1 MRFPTLCITA
11 LGFIGFAMS
20 QGSETT
26 LTTRPCNNPKYCTTV
41 RTPPARSNAYTSK
54 ETTDS
59 TELTRTITAHRRQLT
74 VVESQTRA
82 SVHTSKSIKTHKPPK
97 PSKTK
102 TSGDSEILRP
112 SEGFSDSVRPTRVS
126 VTAQRRQALP
136 TTATCT
142 EITEWDSKTYAT
154 AISTHIQCGPDKSK
168 PTCSTSYECGC
179 HSSAFT
185 RDDNPDIH
193 FCWPMA
199 TSTIFPPDYGGGR
212 SQRWVAKQARATH
225 APRAAS
231 QDLGGRSQRLVA
243 RQAVPTSTC
252 SPGHVGSDC
261 SVVVSPPKPTKSC
274 PPGWVGPDC
283 PFASHVPSTP
293 TATATNDI
301 YARQEAEASG
311 NPVYVVT
318 VTHIR
323 RVTARQEAGPTDL
336 VEVMT
341 NTNTKEAGPVHPIV
355 VITVTKAHDID
366 ERQEAGPT
374 DPVYVVTVTN
384 TIATTAHQES
394 EPTDPV
400 YVVTVTDTN
409 AANPHQEAEP
419 TDPVYVVTFTN
430 PLSTTAHQEPE
441 PTDPVYVVTVT
452 DTHAVNARHIP
463 DEISASLPP
472 VVTAA
477 DYGCPP
483 GTCGPACRS
492 GHYCNK
498 LFGRVA
504 AGEGGVEDGV
514 SKEPA
519 ASEEPVPT
527 RGG

>member
-1 MRFPTLCITA
+1 MTKMKFTTLCLTA

-54 ETTDS
+54 ETADS

-74 VVESQTRA
+74 VVESHTRA

-102 TSGDSEILRP
+102 TSGDSEIPKP

-185 RDDNPDIH
+185 RDDNPDVH

-212 SQRWVAKQARATH
+212 SQRWVARQAKATH

-231 QDLGGRSQRLVA
+231 EDLGGRSQRLVA
-243 RQAVPTSTC
+243 RQALPTSTC

-261 SVVVSPPKPTKSC
+261 STVVSPPRPTKSC

-283 PFASHVPSTP
+283 PFASHVHSTP
-293 TATATNDI
+293 TVTATNDV
-301 YARQEAEASG
+301 YARQEAEAG
-311 NPVYVVT
+311 GHPVYVIT
-318 VTHIR
+318 VTHVK
-323 RVTARQEAGPTDL
+323 RVTARQEAEPTDL
-336 VEVMT
+336 VEVITVT
-341 NTNTKEAGPVHPIV
+341 NTNTKEAGPIDPIV
-355 VITVTKAHDID
+355 VITAIHTKHVNA
-366 ERQEAGPT
+366 RQEAEANGNPI
-374 DPVYVVTVTN
+374 YVVTATDD
-384 TIATTAHQES
+384 IATTA
-394 EPTDPV
+394 
-400 YVVTVTDTN
+400 
-409 AANPHQEAEP
+409 HQEAEP
-419 TDPVYVVTFTN
+419 TDPVYVITVTDTI
-430 PLSTTAHQEPE
+430 TQEAE
-441 PTDPVYVVTVT
+441 PTDPVYVITAT
-452 DTHAVNARHIP
+452 DTIAQEAESTDPVYVITAPNPNVNNARQAP
-463 DEISASLPP
+463 
-472 VVTAA
+472 
-477 DYGCPP
+477 
-483 GTCGPACRS
+483 
-492 GHYCNK
+492 
-498 LFGRVA
+498 
-504 AGEGGVEDGV
+504 V
-514 SKEPA
+514 SKEPP
-519 ASEEPVPT
+519 ASEEPKPT
-527 RGG
+527 KGG

>member
-1 MRFPTLCITA
+1 MRLTTLCLTA

-41 RTPPARSNAYTSK
+41 RTPPAGSNAYTSK

-74 VVESQTRA
+74 VVESHTRA
-82 SVHTSKSIKTHKPPK
+82 SVHTSKSIKTYKPPK

-102 TSGDSEILRP
+102 TSGDSEIPQP

-136 TTATCT
+136 TSATCT
-142 EITEWDSKTYAT
+142 EITSWDSKTYAT
-154 AISTHIQCGPDKSK
+154 AISTHIQCGPDKFK

-185 RDDNPDIH
+185 RDDNRDIH

-212 SQRWVAKQARATH
+212 SQRWVARQAKATH
-225 APRAAS
+225 APRLAS
-231 QDLGGRSQRLVA
+231 EDLGGRSQRVVA

-252 SPGHVGSDC
+252 SPGHVESDC
-261 SVVVSPPKPTKSC
+261 STFVSPPEPTKSC

-293 TATATNDI
+293 TATATNDN
-301 YARQEAEASG
+301 YARQEAEAG
-311 NPVYVVT
+311 GKPVYVVT
-318 VTHIR
+318 VTHVK

-341 NTNTKEAGPVHPIV
+341 NTNTKEAGPIDPIV
-355 VITVTKAHDID
+355 
-366 ERQEAGPT
+366 
-374 DPVYVVTVTN
+374 VVTVTKTHDIN
-384 TIATTAHQES
+384 EHQEA
-394 EPTDPV
+394 EPTDLV
-400 YVVTVTDTN
+400 YVVTVTDTI
-409 AANPHQEAEP
+409 ATTAEP
-419 TDPVYVVTFTN
+419 TDPVYVATVTNTN
-430 PLSTTAHQEPE
+430 PVNPSQEAEPE
-441 PTDPVYVVTVT
+441 PTNPIYVVTVT
-452 DTHAVNARHIP
+452 NSNTVDINARHIP
-463 DEISASLPP
+463 DENSASLAP

-504 AGEGGVEDGV
+504 AGEAGV
-514 SKEPA
+514 SKEPL

>member
-1 MRFPTLCITA
+1 MRFTTLCLTA
-11 LGFIGFAMS
+11 LGFIGLAMS

-74 VVESQTRA
+74 VIESHTRA

-102 TSGDSEILRP
+102 TSGDSEIPKP

-142 EITEWDSKTYAT
+142 EITEWDSKT
-154 AISTHIQCGPDKSK
+154 
-168 PTCSTSYECGC
+168 
-179 HSSAFT
+179 
-185 RDDNPDIH
+185 DI
-193 FCWPMA
+193 A
-199 TSTIFPPDYGGGR
+199 
-212 SQRWVAKQARATH
+212 
-225 APRAAS
+225 
-231 QDLGGRSQRLVA
+231 
-243 RQAVPTSTC
+243 
-252 SPGHVGSDC
+252 
-261 SVVVSPPKPTKSC
+261 
-274 PPGWVGPDC
+274 
-283 PFASHVPSTP
+283 
-293 TATATNDI
+293 
-301 YARQEAEASG
+301 ARQEAEVG
-311 NPVYVVT
+311 GKPVYVVT
-318 VTHIR
+318 VTHVK

-341 NTNTKEAGPVHPIV
+341 NTDTKEAGPIDPIV
-355 VITVTKAHDID
+355 VITVTKTHDID
-366 ERQEAGPT
+366 ERQEAEPT
-374 DPVYVVTVTN
+374 NPVYVVTVTD
-384 TIATTAHQES
+384 TISTTARQET

-400 YVVTVTDTN
+400 YVVTVTDTETN
-409 AANPHQEAEP
+409 AP
-419 TDPVYVVTFTN
+419 N
-430 PLSTTAHQEPE
+430 PLEEPE
-441 PTDPVYVVTVT
+441 PTDPVYVITVPNPITTTAHQEPDLTNPVYVVTLT
-452 DTHAVNARHIP
+452 NTLTNTPDINARHIP

-472 VVTAA
+472 AVTAA

-498 LFGRVA
+498 LLGRVA
-504 AGEGGVEDGV
+504 AVEDGV
-514 SKEPA
+514 SKEPL

>member
-1 MRFPTLCITA
+1 MRFTTICLTA

-74 VVESQTRA
+74 VVESHTRA

-102 TSGDSEILRP
+102 TS
-112 SEGFSDSVRPTRVS
+112 EGFDDSVKPTRMS

-142 EITEWDSKTYAT
+142 EITSWDSKTYAT

-168 PTCSTSYECGC
+168 RTCSTSYECGC

-185 RDDNPDIH
+185 RDDNPDVH

-212 SQRWVAKQARATH
+212 SQRWVARQARATH
-225 APRAAS
+225 APRLAS
-231 QDLGGRSQRLVA
+231 EDLGGRSQRLVA

-261 SVVVSPPKPTKSC
+261 SIVVSPPKPTKSC

-293 TATATNDI
+293 MATATNDI
-301 YARQEAEASG
+301 YARQEAVASG
-311 NPVYVVT
+311 NLVYVVT
-318 VTHIR
+318 VTHVK
-323 RVTARQEAGPTDL
+323 RVTARQEDGSTDL

-341 NTNTKEAGPVHPIV
+341 NTNTKEAGPIDPIV
-355 VITVTKAHDID
+355 VMTVTKTHDIN
-366 ERQEAGPT
+366 ERQEA
-374 DPVYVVTVTN
+374 
-384 TIATTAHQES
+384 

-400 YVVTVTDTN
+400 YVVTVTDSI
-409 AANPHQEAEP
+409 A
-419 TDPVYVVTFTN
+419 
-430 PLSTTAHQEPE
+430 TTAE

-452 DTHAVNARHIP
+452 ETLATTAHQEAEPTNPVYVVTVTDTDAANPLQEVEPTDPVYVVTVTATNAVNARRVP
-463 DEISASLPP
+463 DKISASIEPQM
-472 VVTAA
+472 TAA

-483 GTCGPACRS
+483 GTCGSACRS

-504 AGEGGVEDGV
+504 AVEDGV
-514 SKEPA
+514 SKEPL

>member
-1 MRFPTLCITA
+1 MRFTTLCLTA

-41 RTPPARSNAYTSK
+41 RTPPSRSNVYTSK

-74 VVESQTRA
+74 VVESHTRA

-102 TSGDSEILRP
+102 TSGDSEIPKP
-112 SEGFSDSVRPTRVS
+112 SEGLYDSVKPTRVS

-142 EITEWDSKTYAT
+142 EITSWDSKTYAT

-185 RDDNPDIH
+185 RDDNPDVH

-212 SQRWVAKQARATH
+212 SQRWVARQAKATH
-225 APRAAS
+225 APKVAS
-231 QDLGGRSQRLVA
+231 EDLGGRSQRLVA
-243 RQAVPTSTC
+243 RQAMPTSTC

-261 SVVVSPPKPTKSC
+261 STVVSPPKPTKPC
-274 PPGWVGPDC
+274 PSGWVGPDC
-283 PFASHVPSTP
+283 PFVSHVPSTP
-293 TATATNDI
+293 TVTATNDI

-318 VTHIR
+318 VTHVK
-323 RVTARQEAGPTDL
+323 RVTARQDSEQTDL

-341 NTNTKEAGPVHPIV
+341 NTNTKEAGPIDPIYV
-355 VITVTKAHDID
+355 VTVTKTHDIN
-366 ERQEAGPT
+366 ERQKVEST
-374 DPVYVVTVTN
+374 DPVYVVTVTDIVDTTVPQEAEPTN
-384 TIATTAHQES
+384 PVYVVTVTDTLATTTHQEA
-394 EPTDPV
+394 EPTNPTNPV

-409 AANPHQEAEP
+409 A
-419 TDPVYVVTFTN
+419 
-430 PLSTTAHQEPE
+430 
-441 PTDPVYVVTVT
+441 
-452 DTHAVNARHIP
+452 VNARGVP
-463 DEISASLPP
+463 DEISASIEPKM
-472 VVTAA
+472 TAA

-504 AGEGGVEDGV
+504 AVEDGA

>member
-1 MRFPTLCITA
+1 MKFTTLCLAA
-11 LGFIGFAMS
+11 LGFIGLAMS

-74 VVESQTRA
+74 VVESHTRA

-102 TSGDSEILRP
+102 TSGDSEISKP

-142 EITEWDSKTYAT
+142 EITSWDSKTYAT

-212 SQRWVAKQARATH
+212 SQRWVARQARATH

-231 QDLGGRSQRLVA
+231 EDLGGRSQRLVA
-243 RQAVPTSTC
+243 RQAAPTSTC

-283 PFASHVPSTP
+283 PFASHVSSTP
-293 TATATNDI
+293 TATATKDI
-301 YARQEAEASG
+301 YARQEAEVG
-311 NPVYVVT
+311 GKPVYVVT
-318 VTHIR
+318 VTHVK

-341 NTNTKEAGPVHPIV
+341 NTNTKEAGPVDPIV
-355 VITVTKAHDID
+355 VITVTKTHDVN
-366 ERQEAGPT
+366 ERQEA
-374 DPVYVVTVTN
+374 
-384 TIATTAHQES
+384 

-400 YVVTVTDTN
+400 YVVTVTDTLATTAHEEAEPTDPIYVVTVTDTN
-409 AANPHQEAEP
+409 TVNPSQEAEP
-419 TDPVYVVTFTN
+419 TDPVYVVTATDT
-430 PLSTTAHQEPE
+430 PATTTHQEPD
-441 PTDPVYVVTVT
+441 PTNPIYVVTVT
-452 DTHAVNARHIP
+452 NTLTNTVDINARHIP

-472 VVTAA
+472 AVTAA

-504 AGEGGVEDGV
+504 AVEDGV

>member
-1 MRFPTLCITA
+1 MKFTTLCLTA

-54 ETTDS
+54 ETADS

-82 SVHTSKSIKTHKPPK
+82 SVHTSKSIKTYKPPK

-102 TSGDSEILRP
+102 TSGDSEVPRP

-142 EITEWDSKTYAT
+142 EITSWDSKTYAT

-212 SQRWVAKQARATH
+212 SQRWVARQAKATR
-225 APRAAS
+225 APRLAS
-231 QDLGGRSQRLVA
+231 EDLGGRSQRLVA

-283 PFASHVPSTP
+283 PFASRVHSTP
-293 TATATNDI
+293 TVTATKDV
-301 YARQEAEASG
+301 YARQEVEAG
-311 NPVYVVT
+311 GEPVYVVT
-318 VTHIR
+318 VTHVK
-323 RVTARQEAGPTDL
+323 RVTARQESEMTD
-336 VEVMT
+336 
-341 NTNTKEAGPVHPIV
+341 PVYV
-355 VITVTKAHDID
+355 VTVTDTIATTA
-366 ERQEAGPT
+366 EPT

-384 TIATTAHQES
+384 TDAVNPSQEA
-394 EPTDPV
+394 EPNDPV
-400 YVVTVTDTN
+400 YVITVPNTL
-409 AANPHQEAEP
+409 P
-419 TDPVYVVTFTN
+419 
-430 PLSTTAHQEPE
+430 TTAHQEPE
-441 PTDPVYVVTVT
+441 PTNPVYVVTVT
-452 DTHAVNARHIP
+452 DSNAVNARRVP
-463 DEISASLPP
+463 EEVSASLERKM
-472 VVTAA
+472 TAA

-504 AGEGGVEDGV
+504 AVEDSV